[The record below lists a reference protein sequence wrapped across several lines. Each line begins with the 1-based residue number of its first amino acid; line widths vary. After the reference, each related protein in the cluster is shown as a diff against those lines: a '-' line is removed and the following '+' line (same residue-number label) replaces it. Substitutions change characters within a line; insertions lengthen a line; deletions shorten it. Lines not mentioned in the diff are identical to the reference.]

1 MTKPRIST
9 ILLVIAFLTA
19 GVAAAN
25 FYVGQTQEKSK
36 RIWTEGELKK
46 VTQVK
51 ETLEQEKE
59 ELTKTKM
66 ALEGQVATLTKDA
79 KSRADELAA
88 EKRAREALTNQLTQK
103 EVEFKRFR
111 DQSDQERKEKQG
123 LSEDLTR
130 TKQSNQSLSN
140 ELKTL
145 REAKD
150 ALEKRVKEMLAAR
163 AKEAEQIVVKPAAGS
178 PASVST
184 TAGAP
189 SSTALQGKVLVI
201 NKEFNFVVINLGT
214 RDGVKKG
221 GRFAITRDGKPVVTA
236 EVEKLYDNMSAAT
249 LLSEEK
255 KSEVKEGDLARQ
267 IS

>member
-25 FYVGQTQEKSK
+25 FYVAETKEKADHLQTKS
-36 RIWTEGELKK
+36 ELKK
-46 VTQVK
+46 VTQLK
-51 ETLEQEKE
+51 ETLELEKE
-59 ELTKTKM
+59 ELTKTKT
-66 ALEGQVATLTKDA
+66 ALEGQVAALTKDA

-88 EKRAREALTNQLTQK
+88 EKRAREAMTNQLTQK
-103 EVEFKRFR
+103 ESELKRFR
-111 DQSDQERKEKQG
+111 EQADQERKEKQG
-123 LSEDLTR
+123 ISEELTR
-130 TKQSNQSLSN
+130 TKQSVQSVNN

-145 REAKD
+145 REAKE

-178 PASVST
+178 SPVLSSGST
-184 TAGAP
+184 MAVAP
-189 SSTALQGKVLVI
+189 LQGKVLVV
-201 NKEFNFVVINLGT
+201 NKEFNFVVINLGS
-214 RDGVKKG
+214 RDGIKKG
-221 GRFAITRDGKPVVTA
+221 SRFAITRDGKPVVTA